1 LYFEEKVMRVEEEFR
16 DQVSR
21 LEMRCRLSA
30 SEKEE
35 LEDKIEEQEKERKD
49 REKKINQLHGRL
61 TKVLTELQEEKELNK
76 CLTGNQKLYKDKIDS
91 IEAVMNESLKK
102 KDQVREERERCWMS
116 NVEVYRR
123 YRN

>member
-49 REKKINQLHGRL
+49 REKKINQ
-61 TKVLTELQEEKELNK
+61 
-76 CLTGNQKLYKDKIDS
+76 
-91 IEAVMNESLKK
+91 
-102 KDQVREERERCWMS
+102 VRPDHMTITCKSHDLSSVTWET
-116 NVEVYRR
+116 Y
-123 YRN
+123 